1 MNLDFYFRGYQ
12 DVGWNS
18 EPVKCLRNDNG
29 TLLSSP
35 GPSFNWARCDVC
47 GDKYTIELLEDVI
60 KSSWD
65 ALRLGYNP
73 LEHRS
78 WGDVTLR
85 VTFGKFGAKTTAW
98 MTQALRWEDQC

>member
-12 DVGWNS
+12 DVGWDS
-18 EPVKCLRNDNG
+18 ESVKCLRNDGG

-35 GPSFNWARCDVC
+35 GPTFDWAKCNVC
-47 GDKYTIELLEDVI
+47 GDKYTIELLEDLI
-60 KSSWD
+60 KSSWE

-78 WGDVTLR
+78 GGDVTLT
-85 VTFGKFGAKTTAW
+85 VTFGKFGAVTTAHVAGTLKW
-98 MTQALRWEDQC
+98 GD